1 MSHECCR
8 DTVSMNSLPP
18 VTEPGADKD
27 TSFLVPWVE
36 QHWSTPCVSRE
47 VSSRTEPQFPIV
59 TSCLQTI
66 YFLVAY
72 LLVYLFQFFASFT
85 VVPIIISQTN
95 NLDKSLTQGLFPG
108 KFNLIHIIK
117 IFFLLHS
124 FEIHIIMT
132 TQYSIEGYMIY
143 FTNIP
148 LLCITLFSHFN
159 IKNIARMNKW
169 ISLCKKV

>member
-1 MSHECCR
+1 MYSLIGYLSTEDTCNPYVPGLSITSRTYVIHPVSHEFCR

-36 QHWSTPCVSRE
+36 QHWSIPCVSHE

-66 YFLVAY
+66 YFVVAY
-72 LLVYLFQFFASFT
+72 LLVCLFQFFASFT
-85 VVPIIISQTN
+85 VVLIIISQTN

-117 IFFLLHS
+117 IFFYCTLLK
-124 FEIHIIMT
+124 
-132 TQYSIEGYMIY
+132 Y
-143 FTNIP
+143 
-148 LLCITLFSHFN
+148 TL
-159 IKNIARMNKW
+159 
-169 ISLCKKV
+169 